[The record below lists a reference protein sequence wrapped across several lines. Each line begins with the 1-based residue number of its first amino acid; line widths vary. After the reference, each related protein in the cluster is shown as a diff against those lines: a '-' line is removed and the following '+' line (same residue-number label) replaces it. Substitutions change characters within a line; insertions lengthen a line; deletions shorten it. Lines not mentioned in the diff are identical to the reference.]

1 VVDDERGDGVGVE
14 EGGCAVRSE
23 DGGKVEVARD
33 RRRNRRRGQCNG

>member
-1 VVDDERGDGVGVE
+1 MVDDERGDGVGVE

-33 RRRNRRRGQCNG
+33 RGRNCRGGQYNG